1 MKLLAEFGVA
11 LKHPYCSGTT
21 GSKHSHMREL
31 RVQHQGRPYRVLYA
45 FDPRRVA
52 LLSIGGDKAGNDR
65 RAPARNHRATKS
77 SCRLRIEFTTRT
89 LNNSERKGRIEMAR
103 KFEELEAKM
112 SRESIA
118 RSDVRYVELRAD
130 MALEELRGALRLT
143 QQQLAKTLNVDQSA
157 ISKLERRTDMYVST
171 LERFIEAMGG
181 RLEIRAVF
189 PAGAVRITQ
198 FEKIA
203 G

>member
-1 MKLLAEFGVA
+1 MVG
-11 LKHPYCSGTT
+11 
-21 GSKHSHMREL
+21 
-31 RVQHQGRPYRVLYA
+31 
-45 FDPRRVA
+45 
-52 LLSIGGDKAGNDR
+52 
-65 RAPARNHRATKS
+65 
-77 SCRLRIEFTTRT
+77 
-89 LNNSERKGRIEMAR
+89 
-103 KFEELEAKM
+103 KFKELEAKM
-112 SRESIA
+112 SPEAIA
-118 RSDVRYVELRAD
+118 RSDVRYVELKAD

-189 PAGAVRITQ
+189 PTGAVRITQ